1 MIHTRFI
8 SLALGMLFAL
18 PSSGNTPE
26 DPLKTVQKSILED
39 PLMEQVTRMAH
50 QTVSTGLNAGDGY
63 GEVWIRDFNTFIQ
76 VAMDV
81 MPDREVQECLNT
93 FFHFQGEGGDIV
105 DGYMDIRKANLN
117 DPEGYRYRLS
127 KTRPQYAAHKNTVET
142 DHETSLVQAVYQYV
156 KKSRNTAYL
165 QTVINGKTVE
175 QRMDLA
181 LQYLMNEKLNKQYGL
196 ITGATTADWGDVQ
209 PEHPWGVVID
219 EHTHYT
225 IDIYD
230 NAMLVLAIDNFKEI
244 ATDKACGEK

>member
-8 SLALGMLFAL
+8 SLALGMLLAL

-105 DGYMDIRKANLN
+105 DGYIDIRKANLN
-117 DPEGYRYRLS
+117 DPEGYRYRL
-127 KTRPQYAAHKNTVET
+127 
-142 DHETSLVQAVYQYV
+142 
-156 KKSRNTAYL
+156 
-165 QTVINGKTVE
+165 
-175 QRMDLA
+175 
-181 LQYLMNEKLNKQYGL
+181 
-196 ITGATTADWGDVQ
+196 
-209 PEHPWGVVID
+209 
-219 EHTHYT
+219 
-225 IDIYD
+225 
-230 NAMLVLAIDNFKEI
+230 
-244 ATDKACGEK
+244 

>member
-8 SLALGMLFAL
+8 SLALGMLLAL

-93 FFHFQGEGGDIV
+93 FIF
-105 DGYMDIRKANLN
+105 MSS
-117 DPEGYRYRLS
+117 LS
-127 KTRPQYAAHKNTVET
+127 
-142 DHETSLVQAVYQYV
+142 
-156 KKSRNTAYL
+156 
-165 QTVINGKTVE
+165 
-175 QRMDLA
+175 
-181 LQYLMNEKLNKQYGL
+181 
-196 ITGATTADWGDVQ
+196 
-209 PEHPWGVVID
+209 
-219 EHTHYT
+219 
-225 IDIYD
+225 
-230 NAMLVLAIDNFKEI
+230 
-244 ATDKACGEK
+244 